1 MSREEREVFTRIT
14 ASNRNEWLEN
24 RKKGI
29 GGSDCSV
36 ILGMNRFKTNVCLW
50 EEKIGIRES
59 EKIDTDKTKYGHD
72 AEESIRELFMLDHS
86 QYELF
91 HDEFMT
97 LQNKEYDFLLAS
109 LDGELTDKAT
119 SQKGI
124 LEIKTTEIMNK
135 QMLDEWNERIP
146 NNYYMQ
152 CLHYLL
158 VTGYEFVWLRAKIK
172 FSWDKNKQE
181 IRDYYFTR
189 EEVIEDIN
197 FLKEKEIYF
206 WKENVEKKKRP
217 GLILPGI

>member
-1 MSREEREVFTRIT
+1 MKEQFTRVM

-50 EEKIGIRES
+50 EEKTGIRES

-72 AEESIRELFMLDHS
+72 AEESIRQLFMLDHPE
-86 QYELF
+86 YELF
-91 HDEFMT
+91 HDEYMT
-97 LQNKEYDFLLAS
+97 LQNKEYDFMLAS

-135 QMLDEWNERIP
+135 QMLDEWNGQIP

>member
-1 MSREEREVFTRIT
+1 MKEQFTRVM

-50 EEKIGIRES
+50 EEKTGIREPK
-59 EKIDTDKTKYGHD
+59 KIDTDKTKYGHN
-72 AEESIRELFMLDHS
+72 AEESIRQLFMLDYPE
-86 QYELF
+86 YELF

-109 LDGELTDKAT
+109 LDGELTDKET
-119 SQKGI
+119 GQKGI

-135 QMLDEWNERIP
+135 QMLEEWNRQIP